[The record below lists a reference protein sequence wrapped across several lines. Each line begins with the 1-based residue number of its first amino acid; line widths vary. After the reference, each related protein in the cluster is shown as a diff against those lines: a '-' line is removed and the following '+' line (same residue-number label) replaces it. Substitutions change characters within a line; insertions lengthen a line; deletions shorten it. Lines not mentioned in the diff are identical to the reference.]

1 VVSLFT
7 TLRRTYRGRKLCCSW
22 SNPRA
27 AGLHFRAED
36 ESQKLVKVTEDN
48 MVVLMK
54 LHEDVQIY
62 GSRADQTQ
70 AKAPSRPEQFQG
82 RDCEGEKKIE

>member
-1 VVSLFT
+1 
-7 TLRRTYRGRKLCCSW
+7 
-22 SNPRA
+22 
-27 AGLHFRAED
+27 
-36 ESQKLVKVTEDN
+36 LVKVTEDN